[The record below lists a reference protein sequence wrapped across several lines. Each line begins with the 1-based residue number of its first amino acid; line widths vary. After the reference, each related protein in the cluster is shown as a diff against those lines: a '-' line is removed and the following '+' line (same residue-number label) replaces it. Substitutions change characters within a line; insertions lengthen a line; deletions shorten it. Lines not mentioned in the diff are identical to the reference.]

1 MMELSFIITIM
12 VILAMITGYLLGRSC
27 EKAVQKLEKEKVVHG
42 KSPFEEATKKL
53 NKEMAEQE
61 KLEKERLV
69 EKVQSLE
76 KKLQLFT
83 TDPNVRADELTIE
96 AIKARLRD
104 LSLSTVGNKADLAER
119 LKTSQPKFWQ

>member
-1 MMELSFIITIM
+1 M
-12 VILAMITGYLLGRSC
+12 
-27 EKAVQKLEKEKVVHG
+27 VHG

-104 LSLSTVGNKADLAER
+104 LSLSTVGNKADLAES
-119 LKTSQPKFWQ
+119 LNPSQPKFWQ